1 MDLNS
6 PVVAPVVE
14 PTGVSAVVAYVVG
27 GIAGTAI
34 ALPVLVGVSCL

>member
-14 PTGVSAVVAYVVG
+14 TTGVRAVFAYVVG

-34 ALPVLVGVSCL
+34 ALPVLLRIFGS